1 VLNDDV
7 NRYITLR
14 RTLGYKLVKAGR
26 HLRAFARFAAGRG
39 ETHIR
44 TASVLAWIETVSRT
58 PGARARRLTDL
69 ILFARGRSPIFTHRT
84 RSPAS
89 SMPPASSGIRSPI
102 PCGASSTSCCS
113 V

>member
-69 ILFARGRSPIFTHRT
+69 ILFARFLHAEDPRHEVP
-84 RSPAS
+84 
-89 SMPPASSGIRSPI
+89 
-102 PCGASSTSCCS
+102 STSR
-113 V
+113 